1 MKTTMFIPFT
11 FFITSLLG
19 CNIENEGN
27 NSNTKTEETKNHVS
41 FTHSLSATHS
51 KVLSFDNAPFD
62 IPGSAPS
69 LVSDA
74 TGPFDLSGTNMLHFD
89 IQLTTSDNAS
99 YNYPAIFDSST
110 GAIPSSTTIS
120 EIKASLEALLPVNIS
135 FTESPLTMTVTGPY
149 ANGSTI
155 TLTPFIENGIT
166 LTQLGFNDSN
176 RTNTG
181 IADSSTADYLYTG
194 IMEAVS
200 DTTGLI
206 TYTDWSIYLDQE
218 GNQVIS
224 NNNMSLIADSY
235 TFTLNVY
242 KDDLNYIGTTQ
253 STITEGDNSLI
264 MNLSPVI
271 NLNNNTSTVMDHTLI
286 STLTRYEINFGNALP
301 HYDLGITVNNEA
313 EQIINIAST
322 NLSGAF
328 YLNLS
333 PGPQQISLNLYDG
346 INLIGSSLAAQ
357 ENQNIIAGRSIA
369 MDIAPILG
377 ITEFLLSES
386 GGDAQVS
393 LNIPPQVTDEVGD
406 ASNLAGSIVITGD
419 NNNAVESLNINGN
432 IADATITG
440 VNYGEAILTINYVEI
455 DSGDIVATCSTN
467 ITLNQNPAFS
477 CDLRIRQPA
486 FLEGQLISYLG
497 LNVVDINGEPI
508 NGAVITDMSQNVV
521 GITGNHAF
529 GTPGYTNI
537 ILTAD
542 NPTYTITSADGLLT
556 ASTSVA
562 FAPLSV
568 INRTVTLL

>member
-1 MKTTMFIPFT
+1 MKTGTLILI
-11 FFITSLLG
+11 FFLITSLTG
-19 CNIENEGN
+19 CNIENNGN
-27 NSNTKTEETKNHVS
+27 DTNAQTEKSENTVNFSHT
-41 FTHSLSATHS
+41 LSATHS
-51 KVLSFDNAPFD
+51 KVLSFDNAPFE
-62 IPGSAPS
+62 IPGTPAS
-69 LVSDA
+69 LTSDA
-74 TGPFDLSGTNMLHFD
+74 LGPFDLSGSNSLHLAID
-89 IQLTTSDNAS
+89 ITHSDLTQ
-99 YNYPAIFDSST
+99 YHHMIIFDNTT
-110 GAIPSSTTIS
+110 GAIPSSTTIT
-120 EIKASLEALLPVNIS
+120 EIKTQLETEILSNIN
-135 FTESPLTMTVTGPY
+135 FTESPLTMQASGPTS
-149 ANGSTI
+149 NGSTI
-155 TLTPFIENGIT
+155 ILTAPVENGIT
-166 LTQLGFNDSN
+166 LTQLGFNENN

-181 IADSSTADYLYTG
+181 IADSSTADYIYSGTMTAISNTNG
-194 IMEAVS
+194 NTS
-200 DTTGLI
+200 Q
-206 TYTDWSIYLDQE
+206 TDWSIYLDQN
-218 GNQVIS
+218 GHQVIS
-224 NNNMSLIADSY
+224 NNTMSLIADSY

-313 EQIINIAST
+313 EQIINISST
-322 NLSGAF
+322 VLSGAF

-467 ITLNQNPAFS
+467 ITLNKNPTFS
-477 CDLRIRQPA
+477 CDLRVRQPA

-497 LNVVDINGEPI
+497 LNVLDSNDEPI
-508 NGAVITDMSQNVV
+508 NGAVITDMNQNVV
-521 GITGNHAF
+521 GITGSYAF
-529 GTPGYTNI
+529 GTPGFANI
-537 ILTAD
+537 IVTQD
-542 NPTYTITSADGLLT
+542 NPTFSITSADGLLT
-556 ASTSVA
+556 RSISVA
-562 FAPLSV
+562 FTSLHV
-568 INRTVTLL
+568 TNQTVWLF